1 MLISAV
7 AYYHF
12 TVNSN
17 KPHHH
22 LQTGTQLA
30 PVHNTAPVQ
39 AHSPLGLRPTLDAW
53 IYKAAD

>member
-39 AHSPLGLRPTLDAW
+39 AHGPFELRPMLDA
-53 IYKAAD
+53 